1 MASGRNSPFLTFIQ
15 RPSLLR
21 SIREYRNS
29 AAEAGGRP
37 ATLNQRTFS
46 HAVTWVSRERT
57 EFKFQLAIL
66 NINPHSIVGV
76 RVGHPR
82 ESAWRKDLYDR
93 FPWDWRQ
100 VAGAKNPFCRLV
112 PCVPDFGVAAHAR

>member
-1 MASGRNSPFLTFIQ
+1 VEGQAQETITPLIE
-15 RPSLLR
+15 
-21 SIREYRNS
+21 SIRRLS
-29 AAEAGGRP
+29 AANSQVDSTA
-37 ATLNQRTFS
+37 LDS
-46 HAVTWVSRERT
+46 
-57 EFKFQLAIL
+57 L
-66 NINPHSIVGV
+66 V